1 MNSYGTEGNNL
12 YSLAPGSKTADSP
25 NMQDMTKIQHDTI
38 DGMVWAAAQ
47 QNALAKMELFTKMA
61 KKINDQP

>member
-1 MNSYGTEGNNL
+1 MNTYGNQGGNL
-12 YSLAPGSKTADSP
+12 YSLAPGSQTVDSP
-25 NMQDMTKIQHDTI
+25 STRELAKIKDDTI

>member
-1 MNSYGTEGNNL
+1 MNSYGNQGGNL
-12 YSLAPGSKTADSP
+12 YSLAPGSKTVDSP
-25 NMQDMTKIQHDTI
+25 SMREMAKIKDDTI